1 MTAAAYVSKR
11 VYETNTAV
19 MDFPYFFVDKTPH
32 ETVVI
37 RKFKV
42 DVPKYLGDFKSVV
55 IGDDIMSWHVVKPVE
70 SSETRWSKQYL
81 NMLASFMDNC
91 REVDEAL
98 PMFNKVASALTHI
111 PAKEIYVDYGHRERK
126 VDFQLELGNGIHL
139 SVVKP
144 LATIDDNL
152 LGYTIS
158 CEGEIIDVGCM
169 DIEEFGIKIIDF
181 IREVKQHV

>member
-1 MTAAAYVSKR
+1 
-11 VYETNTAV
+11 
-19 MDFPYFFVDKTPH
+19 
-32 ETVVI
+32 
-37 RKFKV
+37 
-42 DVPKYLGDFKSVV
+42 
-55 IGDDIMSWHVVKPVE
+55 
-70 SSETRWSKQYL
+70 
-81 NMLASFMDNC
+81 
-91 REVDEAL
+91 L